1 MSEETDY
8 PVIPGCEY
16 VDRCGGGGFAD
27 VLRYRDSL
35 GRDVAVKVLRQGVDE
50 KAIGG
55 FEQEAMLMAKLS
67 NHPNIVSIYQ
77 FGVDGNDRPYLIME
91 MYPSGSLADDIRN
104 RVYTPA
110 KTLAVG
116 IQLCG
121 AIETAHR
128 MGVLHRD
135 IKPANILFND
145 FGRPALTDFGISVA
159 VDQDNPMGNAMSP
172 QWAPPEQ
179 FSASA
184 GDIGPWSDVY
194 SLAATL
200 WAALAGHSPMW
211 VSGQSN
217 DAAHLRS
224 RAETMPVPPLD
235 REDVP
240 PQLEQVLRVAMS
252 KRPEQRYGSAL
263 EFARA
268 LQATQATLS
277 FGVTQIDVLS
287 DSAGRKSDV
296 DSLTDAGT
304 RVSSFED
311 ASSVASA
318 AAGENVSGA
327 DEVPSDV
334 GYHYPYPKP
343 QGAPGGFRQIPA
355 MMPGQYLPPAPEP
368 DNEDATMQQVM
379 LGVLAT
385 LIIVG
390 SSVGIIALIATS

>member
-8 PVIPGCEY
+8 PAIPGCEY

-35 GRDVAVKVLRQGVDE
+35 GRDVAVKVLRQGLDE

-55 FEQEAMLMAKLS
+55 FKQEAMLMAKLS

-77 FGVDGNDRPYLIME
+77 FDVDGNGRPYLIME
-91 MYPSGSLADDIRN
+91 MYPSGSLADDIR
-104 RVYTPA
+104 RKVYTPA
-110 KTLAVG
+110 QVLAVG

-179 FSASA
+179 FSAST
-184 GDIGPWSDVY
+184 GKIGTWSDVY

-252 KRPEQRYGSAL
+252 KRPEQRYASAL

-268 LQATQATLS
+268 LQAIQTSLS
-277 FGVTQIDVLS
+277 FGVTQVDVLS
-287 DSAGRKSDV
+287 DASGRKSEADTI
-296 DSLTDAGT
+296 TDTGT

-311 ASSVASA
+311 ASPVASA
-318 AAGENVSGA
+318 AVPETVSGV
-327 DEVPSDV
+327 DEAPPG
-334 GYHYPYPKP
+334 GYYYPYPQP
-343 QGAPGGFRQIPA
+343 QGALGEFRQ
-355 MMPGQYLPPAPEP
+355 MPSVMSRQYSLQVPEP
-368 DNEDATMQQVM
+368 DNENTTVLQVM
-379 LGVLAT
+379 LGLLAT
-385 LIIVG
+385 LVIVG